1 MTQTFGYIRVSS
13 KDQNEDRQLIAL
25 SEFDIAKCNLYLD
38 KQSGKDFNRP
48 AYQKMIRCLKKGDL
62 LIIKAID
69 RLGRNYDEIIEQW
82 RIITKEKGADI
93 KVLDMPLL
101 DTRQGRDLTGTF
113 IADIVLQI
121 LSYVSQTER
130 ENIHQRQKEGIEA
143 AHRKGIQFGRPSIGI
158 PEEYYA
164 NYTKW
169 KCGEIG
175 SRTAAVALGVSQGTF
190 LKWTKEFR

>member
-143 AHRKGIQFGRPSIGI
+143 AHRKGIQFGRPSIG
-158 PEEYYA
+158 
-164 NYTKW
+164 
-169 KCGEIG
+169 
-175 SRTAAVALGVSQGTF
+175 
-190 LKWTKEFR
+190 